1 MGGQRWWPAAGS
13 GSLGPTTRDRN
24 GAGLRW
30 RPEGGGFR
38 RRRWGFGNGA
48 FAAYAYP
55 SPRKSVPVA
64 PWADALGALLA
75 AENARS
81 DVSLWTDEEL
91 WAVRRRGCRFGAP
104 SHALTLFSL
113 LFAGWSALQKARTQ
127 VCRHCHRPG
136 WSPSCRPPSNCPWY
150 AVEAWLHS
158 RGSPGVA

>member
-1 MGGQRWWPAAGS
+1 MGGQRWWLAAGS

-30 RPEGGGFR
+30 RAEGGGFR

-91 WAVRRRGCRFGAP
+91 WAVRHRAGLPIWC
-104 SHALTLFSL
+104 ALTRSHLVLACGEIGRIGMMELASVD
-113 LFAGWSALQKARTQ
+113 W
-127 VCRHCHRPG
+127 
-136 WSPSCRPPSNCPWY
+136 
-150 AVEAWLHS
+150 WL
-158 RGSPGVA
+158 

>member
-1 MGGQRWWPAAGS
+1 VGGQRWWPAAGS
-13 GSLGPTTRDRN
+13 VSLGPTTRDHN

-30 RPEGGGFR
+30 RAEGGGFR

-91 WAVRRRGCRFGAP
+91 WAVRRRAGLPIWC
-104 SHALTLFSL
+104 ALTRSHLVL
-113 LFAGWSALQKARTQ
+113 AA
-127 VCRHCHRPG
+127 VCRLERTPEG
-136 WSPSCRPPSNCPWY
+136 QNAGLPSLSPARLVSIVPATLELPLVR
-150 AVEAWLHS
+150 
-158 RGSPGVA
+158 R